1 MSNFLLFPVIVSSEV
16 GYTVRGHGP
25 PSLPLSRGREG
36 ARRTVWPRRSSLF
49 WSPLAPT
56 SFSRSRG
63 GPLRPDLTQVSCLCW
78 YIFSL
83 FFSLKFVIVNVVFVP
98 LFQCTADCAAGS
110 PMPLRR
116 TAMPLNGRVSWAVFW
131 SSSSSSS
138 SSFSFLLL
146 FTFMLHLHR
155 ACALLFKDV
164 TKYIT
169 HCDTF

>member
-16 GYTVRGHGP
+16 GYTVRGRGP

-36 ARRTVWPRRSSLF
+36 ARRTVRPRRSSLF

-116 TAMPLNGRVSWAVFW
+116 TAMPLNGCVSWAVFDRRLHHHHRH
-131 SSSSSSS
+131 SHFF
-138 SSFSFLLL
+138 FSLLCSTYTVPAPFCL
-146 FTFMLHLHR
+146 
-155 ACALLFKDV
+155 K
-164 TKYIT
+164 IWQNI
-169 HCDTF
+169 